1 MVEVSWS
8 KGCGNRDGKKLEEKM
23 FVFFFFV
30 IWGSEG
36 FDRHVNEFGFILYAE
51 GSH

>member
-1 MVEVSWS
+1 MGIEM
-8 KGCGNRDGKKLEEKM
+8 GKVRREN
-23 FVFFFFV
+23 VFFFFV